1 MKQISKSE
9 LSDDYKTIADR
20 MRELNEQMPAAG
32 IDTSTEIIH
41 TPSALAA
48 VVNAKVIYNGNI
60 IGSGTSFKIQESAVD
75 SQFVG
80 WCETIAIGRAIAVAL
95 KDDRSGSRISSLEEA
110 VEYQE
115 KLKHKL
121 WNHFNNAE
129 DSDSG
134 IRAAMENVLKAEKG
148 GDFEKFCLTQIQRM
162 KNPDSVPNQANI
174 KRSYGW

>member
-1 MKQISKSE
+1 MNQFSKSE

-20 MRELNEQMPAAG
+20 MRELNEAMPTAG
-32 IDTSTEIIH
+32 IDTTTEIVNN
-41 TPSALAA
+41 SGVLAA
-48 VVNAKVIYNGNI
+48 VVNAKVIYNGNV
-60 IGSGTSFKIQESAVD
+60 IGSGTTIKIQESEVD

-110 VEYQE
+110 VDYQE

-129 DSDSG
+129 DSNAG
-134 IRAAMENVLKAEKG
+134 IRAAMENVLRSEKG
-148 GDFEKFCLTQIQRM
+148 GDFEKYCLTQIQRM
-162 KNPDSVPNQANI
+162 KNPDAVPSKEKI